1 MEDIKQT
8 LLPPKNNKKIKII
21 TPNRKNQ
28 INKLITTGYKE
39 LLKKRYQVENVLGS
53 LKMNNERIML
63 RKDRKNI
70 SFYYWFNMAL
80 LEHNIKI

>member
-28 INKLITTGYKE
+28 INKLQLVMKNYYK
-39 LLKKRYQVENVLGS
+39 KDIK
-53 LKMNNERIML
+53 L
-63 RKDRKNI
+63 RK
-70 SFYYWFNMAL
+70 Y
-80 LEHNIKI
+80 